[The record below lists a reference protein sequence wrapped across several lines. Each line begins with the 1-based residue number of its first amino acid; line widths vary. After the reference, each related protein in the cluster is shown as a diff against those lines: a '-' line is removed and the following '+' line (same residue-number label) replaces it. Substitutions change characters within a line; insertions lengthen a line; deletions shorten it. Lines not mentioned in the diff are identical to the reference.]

1 MTTKTQT
8 LRESQIRTLVEA
20 AKEDLDA
27 CLVSPM
33 WGYIE
38 PQALKRQHRRF
49 IAVMGVLAA
58 SASFAKTTGLTV
70 GVFLFIEIVLYFEQ
84 SIRWYGDLVF
94 ALAFGVI
101 LGVIVRVHTQYREA
115 FTRTEVNEHWDYTD
129 PDAVTGIHKSWNAR
143 LWFYG
148 RPDCWRGDNEHNGI
162 GNQNSKVFL
171 STGLPQVEWLEDGEV
186 QVTRTKRVTDFRTPA
201 DLIGLPAERF
211 SFTGSSARA
220 RRAQLRRFERHGLS
234 LENFERDPKTFFER
248 NIAWFAAGALAL
260 MTMLML
266 MFR

>member
-1 MTTKTQT
+1 MAARTQT
-8 LRESQIRTLVEA
+8 LREAEIQKVVQE

-38 PQALKRQHRRF
+38 PQALKRQHQRF
-49 IAVMGVLAA
+49 IAVMGVIAA
-58 SASFAKTTGLTV
+58 SASFAKTTGLSV
-70 GVFLFIEIVLYFEQ
+70 GMFAFIWVVLYFEP
-84 SIRWYGDLVF
+84 SIRWYGDLTF
-94 ALAFGVI
+94 AMAFGAILWVI
-101 LGVIVRVHTQYREA
+101 ARVHTQYREA

-129 PDAVTGIHKSWNAR
+129 PDAVTAIHKSWNAR

-171 STGLPQVEWLEDGEV
+171 STGLPQVVWTEDGDV

-201 DLIGLPAERF
+201 DLIDLPAERF

-234 LENFERDPKTFFER
+234 LESFERDPKNFFER
-248 NIAWFAAGALAL
+248 NIAWFAAGALAF
-260 MTMLML
+260 MTVLIL
-266 MFR
+266 TFR